1 MVKCNEREKKGKG
14 NKKNIVDK
22 IILAIEN
29 DRGRH
34 EWKEREGVTVGV
46 KLRVVN

>member
-1 MVKCNEREKKGKG
+1 MVKCNEREKKRKG
-14 NKKNIVDK
+14 NERNIVDN

-34 EWKEREGVTVGV
+34 EWKEREGVTVDV
-46 KLRVVN
+46 KFRVVN